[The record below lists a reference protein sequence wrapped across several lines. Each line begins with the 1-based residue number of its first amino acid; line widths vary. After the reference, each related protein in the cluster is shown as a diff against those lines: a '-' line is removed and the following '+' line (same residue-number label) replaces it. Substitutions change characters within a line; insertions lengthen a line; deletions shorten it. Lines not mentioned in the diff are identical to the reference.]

1 MKPPHSIQIT
11 ALGSYAP
18 PKVVTN
24 TDLKNLVDTSDAWIQ
39 SHTGI
44 QERHIAQHDM
54 STCDMAYLSIEDLL
68 KTHNR
73 KASEIDGIIC
83 ATATADYPG
92 FPSVACMLAERLGT
106 TGPAMDIS
114 AGCTGFIY
122 ALEVAR
128 SMIASQSMKNALV
141 VGSEKLSSVID
152 WKDRNTCVL
161 FGDGA
166 GCALL
171 EAKDEGI
178 GIMDTYLK
186 AEAAGSKS
194 LVINPQTRAIE
205 MDGRAVYAFAV
216 RTIGQTIETLV
227 KRNNLSLDEIDWI
240 VPHQANKRI
249 ITACAKRF
257 EIQEEKFYM
266 NIQHYANTS
275 AASIP
280 IALKE
285 MEQKGLLKEG
295 QKILLVGFGAGLT
308 YGGTL
313 LTWHQ

>member
-1 MKPPHSIQIT
+1 LKPPHSIQIT

-24 TDLKNLVDTSDAWIQ
+24 TALKDLVDTSDEWIQ

-44 QERHIAQHDM
+44 QERHIAQQDM

-68 KTHNR
+68 KTHN
-73 KASEIDGIIC
+73 KEASEIDGIIC

-186 AEAAGSKS
+186 AEAAGSKA

>member
-1 MKPPHSIQIT
+1 
-11 ALGSYAP
+11 
-18 PKVVTN
+18 
-24 TDLKNLVDTSDAWIQ
+24 
-39 SHTGI
+39 
-44 QERHIAQHDM
+44 
-54 STCDMAYLSIEDLL
+54 
-68 KTHNR
+68 
-73 KASEIDGIIC
+73 
-83 ATATADYPG
+83 
-92 FPSVACMLAERLGT
+92 
-106 TGPAMDIS
+106 
-114 AGCTGFIY
+114 
-122 ALEVAR
+122 
-128 SMIASQSMKNALV
+128 
-141 VGSEKLSSVID
+141 
-152 WKDRNTCVL
+152 
-161 FGDGA
+161 
-166 GCALL
+166 
-171 EAKDEGI
+171 
-178 GIMDTYLK
+178 
-186 AEAAGSKS
+186 
-194 LVINPQTRAIE
+194 